1 MTSIRLLPNR
11 GKNLVFKRLLLVFL
25 VLIGYASTSFVHADC
40 VPTVNLGNI
49 IQTCQGNNVQLN
61 AFNNGA
67 SYLWSTGDTTSS
79 IVVTTPGVYH
89 VTVTNS
95 CGSAFDS
102 VNVIVS
108 QHAQVNLGPDIK
120 FCSQQPFS
128 QTLSVPQVPGTSYQ
142 WSTGGLTNS
151 INITQ
156 AGTYWVTATNAC
168 GTYSDTINIIPE
180 MPNNINLGN
189 DTIICQSNS
198 HTLSVGNV
206 TGSISW
212 SNGDTTSQIN
222 VSTSGVYS
230 VTVTNS
236 CGSVTD
242 SVELFFVQ
250 DGFPIS
256 SPASICNGTPVSLN
270 LGFTSFPYQWQFNGN
285 PHNQTS
291 ATQPGTYIVSMNTPC
306 GVISDTLVVVQSGA
320 PSISNLPDT
329 VRFCQGD
336 SVLITPQINGNAT
349 VQWSHGPTTDSA
361 YVRTQGTVSITVTN
375 GCGSVTESVVV
386 RRVNRVRTQNI
397 VPEYFI
403 CNGQSVDVDAYS
415 GRAGTTYTW
424 SNGGGN
430 DSIRSF
436 NQLGNYSVTLSDSCG
451 QRTYNFSILPP
462 DTVDFSFSED
472 TVFICAPNYVVNP
485 GITHPTFSY
494 LWNTNDTTPTI
505 SVTSSGW
512 YTVTISNGCDSK
524 TDSIYVEIDVVP
536 NISMPSEVRICQ
548 GENAILSSTN
558 QSGVTYQWSTGDT
571 THSIT
576 VNQAGWYTLY
586 AYNRCDTLLDSVQ
599 VIVDQP
605 INLPQLLNNPQYTI
619 CSGDTLM
626 IPIYVPSDANISW
639 SHGPNSDTVYFTSG
653 GVFVYTIYNACDTI
667 VDTISVIQNSIP
679 PRVLPDTVYLCTGQT
694 TMLDAG
700 VGNSNAVW
708 HDLTIGRFFQV
719 HAAGTYHVTLMNNC
733 GFRTDTVV
741 VIEHSPINSIDL
753 GNDTIFCEGTLL
765 LDPLPNA
772 GLGYHIVWNNNIHA
786 ATFTVTQSGTY
797 TVMAYNACDTVHDT
811 INVLITGAPNL
822 NLGAFVYFCSGSD
835 LILDAQNPGSSY
847 YWSNGDTTQTTSI
860 NIPGW
865 YSVEITN
872 GCGSYIDSI
881 EVRVDSAMNIDFGN
895 DTIVCIGDSLL
906 LESGAKGH
914 EIILWSTGQTTPS
927 IHVSNTGTY
936 WVRVDNAC
944 GRFTDTIYIEVVDEP
959 DFEIRGDTVMCTSFG
974 EPHKLSGPNN
984 MMGYLWD
991 NGSTSRVR
999 YVQEPGTYHLTV
1011 FNGCFYKTD
1020 TITVTGHE
1028 TVYVDLGF
1036 DEIFCINEPPILDP
1050 EVTDYPVVWQ
1060 NGEVAPTFVPKE
1072 TGWYK
1077 ATVVNACGTFTDS
1090 VFLEKEVPIPFTP
1103 IDTAFCISESLNINL
1118 KELWPGDSVRW
1129 ADGRANPSRTFT
1141 SFNELEYIV
1150 SNTCG
1155 EVTQTLK
1162 VETEVCDCP
1171 VYMANAFTPN
1181 GDGMN
1186 DEIHPMH
1193 ECDMSSYT
1201 FRVFS
1206 RWGSMVFESN
1216 GNNEGWDGT
1225 LNGSPSPA
1233 GVYTYELSY
1242 SYWSKGYLHHR
1253 QKIGQITLI
1262 R

>member
-11 GKNLVFKRLLLVFL
+11 GKKLVYKRLLLVLL

-40 VPTVNLGNI
+40 TPTVNLGNI

-67 SYLWSTGDTTSS
+67 SYLWSTGDTTPS
-79 IVVTTPGVYH
+79 IVVTSPGMYH
-89 VTVTNS
+89 VTVTNN
-95 CGSAFDS
+95 CGSASDS
-102 VNVIVS
+102 VNVIIS

-120 FCSQQPFS
+120 FCSLQPFS
-128 QTLSVPQVPGTSYQ
+128 QTLSVPQVAGTSYQ
-142 WSTGGLTNS
+142 WSTGAFTNS
-151 INITQ
+151 INVSQ
-156 AGTYWVTATNAC
+156 AGTYWVTASNAC

-180 MPNNINLGN
+180 TPNNFNLGN
-189 DTIICQSNS
+189 DTIICQSNTHS
-198 HTLSVGNV
+198 LSVGNV
-206 TGSISW
+206 AGSISW
-212 SNGDTTSQIN
+212 SNGDTTNQISIN
-222 VSTSGVYS
+222 TSGVYS
-230 VTVTNS
+230 VTVSNS
-236 CGSVTD
+236 CGTVTD
-242 SVELFFVQ
+242 SIEVFFAQ
-250 DGFPIS
+250 DGFPIT
-256 SPASICNGTPVSLN
+256 SPSSICNGTPVSLN
-270 LGFTSFPYQWQFNGN
+270 LGFTSFPYQWHFNGS
-285 PHNQTS
+285 PFNQAS
-291 ATQPGTYIVSMNTPC
+291 ASQPGTYVVSMNTPC
-306 GVISDTLVVVQSGA
+306 GVISDTLIVTQSSA

-336 SVLITPQINGNAT
+336 SVLIAPQINGNAT

-361 YVRTQGTVSITVTN
+361 YVRTQGTVSLTVTN
-375 GCGSVTESVVV
+375 GCGSVTETVVV
-386 RRVNRVRTQNI
+386 RRINRVRTQNI
-397 VPEYFI
+397 VSEYFI
-403 CNGQSVDVDAYS
+403 CPGQSVDVNAYS
-415 GRAGTTYTW
+415 GRSGTTY
-424 SNGGGN
+424 
-430 DSIRSF
+430 
-436 NQLGNYSVTLSDSCG
+436 
-451 QRTYNFSILPP
+451 
-462 DTVDFSFSED
+462 
-472 TVFICAPNYVVNP
+472 
-485 GITHPTFSY
+485 
-494 LWNTNDTTPTI
+494 
-505 SVTSSGW
+505 
-512 YTVTISNGCDSK
+512 
-524 TDSIYVEIDVVP
+524 
-536 NISMPSEVRICQ
+536 
-548 GENAILSSTN
+548 
-558 QSGVTYQWSTGDT
+558 
-571 THSIT
+571 
-576 VNQAGWYTLY
+576 
-586 AYNRCDTLLDSVQ
+586 
-599 VIVDQP
+599 
-605 INLPQLLNNPQYTI
+605 
-619 CSGDTLM
+619 
-626 IPIYVPSDANISW
+626 
-639 SHGPNSDTVYFTSG
+639 
-653 GVFVYTIYNACDTI
+653 
-667 VDTISVIQNSIP
+667 
-679 PRVLPDTVYLCTGQT
+679 YLCTGQT

-700 VGNSNAVW
+700 AGNQNAVW
-708 HDLTIGRFFQV
+708 HDLSIGRFFQV
-719 HAAGTYHVTLMNNC
+719 HAAGTYYVTLMNGC

-741 VIEHSPINSIDL
+741 VIEHGPINSIDL

-772 GLGYHIVWNNNIHA
+772 GLGYHIVWNNNTHA
-786 ATFTVTQSGTY
+786 STFTVTQSGTY

-811 INVLITGAPNL
+811 VNVLITGAPNL

-835 LILDAQNPGSSY
+835 LILDALNPGSSY
-847 YWSNGDTTQTTSI
+847 SWSNGDTTRTISV
-860 NIPGW
+860 NVPGW

-872 GCGSYIDSI
+872 GCGSFVDSI
-881 EVRVDSAMNIDFGN
+881 EVRVDSAMNINFGN

-914 EIILWSTGQTTPS
+914 EIILWSNGQTTPS
-927 IHVSNTGTY
+927 IYASNTGTY
-936 WVRVDNAC
+936 WVQVDNAC
-944 GRFTDTIYIEVVDEP
+944 GRFTDTIYIEVITEP
-959 DFEIRGDTVMCTSFG
+959 DFEIRGDTVMCTSFNT
-974 EPHKLSGPNN
+974 PHEISGPKN

-991 NGSTSRVR
+991 DGSTSRVR
-999 YVQEPGTYHLTV
+999 FIQEPGKYHLTV

-1020 TITVTGHE
+1020 TITVIGHE

-1036 DEIFCINEPPILDP
+1036 DEIFCISEPPILDP
-1050 EVTDYPVVWQ
+1050 EVHDYPVVWQ
-1060 NGEVAPTFVPKE
+1060 NGEVAPTFTPKE

-1141 SFNELEYIV
+1141 SFNELEYVV

-1162 VETEVCDCP
+1162 IETEVCDCP

-1181 GDGMN
+1181 GDGVN
-1186 DEIHPMH
+1186 DEIYPMH
-1193 ECDMSSYT
+1193 ECDMGSYS